1 MNTTL
6 KSKVKHV
13 AVIMDG
19 NRRWA
24 KERGLPSVEGHRAGV
39 KALKNL
45 VRLCPD
51 YGIKYLTVYAF
62 STENWRRESNELDF
76 LFRLLGEVAVRELE
90 NLHREN
96 VKVSFIGDIG
106 AFSDMGIKANLDK
119 LAETTTANTGLNLQI
134 ALNYG
139 SLDELSYALK
149 QIKSTLN
156 EEEISNLDEN
166 SFSEYLYTKGI
177 PDPEIILRTG
187 GEARL
192 SNYLLW
198 QGANSRL
205 AFIESLWPDFSEEDL
220 RQVLN
225 G

>member
-1 MNTTL
+1 
-6 KSKVKHV
+6 
-13 AVIMDG
+13 MDG

-24 KERGLPSVEGHRAGV
+24 KGRGLPSIEGHRAGV
-39 KALKNL
+39 KALRNL
-45 VRLCPD
+45 VKLCPS
-51 YGIKYLTVYAF
+51 YGIEYLTVYAF
-62 STENWRRESNELDF
+62 STENWKRESNELDF

-96 VKVSFIGDIG
+96 VKVSFIGDIE
-106 AFSDMGIKANLDK
+106 AFSDIGIKANLEK
-119 LAETTTANTGLNLQI
+119 LAETTKANTGLKLQI

-149 QIKSTLN
+149 QIKSSFS
-156 EEEISNLDEN
+156 EDQIINLDEET
-166 SFSEYLYTKGI
+166 FSKYLYTRNV
-177 PDPEIILRTG
+177 PDPELILRTG

-220 RQVLN
+220 KQVLN